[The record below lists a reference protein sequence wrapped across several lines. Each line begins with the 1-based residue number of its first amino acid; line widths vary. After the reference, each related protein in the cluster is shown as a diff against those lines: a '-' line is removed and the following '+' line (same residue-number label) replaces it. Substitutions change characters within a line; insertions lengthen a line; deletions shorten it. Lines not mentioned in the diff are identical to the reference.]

1 MMVLFVSECE
11 KKSLIRTRRVLDAFA
26 NRIGQRTWLTV
37 ITDEGLQAVKIL
49 LRRTASKNTAV
60 ACHWLRSRSRC
71 DLLWVV
77 GNKDTFNAQGIVAVN
92 YTDEELIMD
101 KIAIKTEDLYAN
113 TQQQPLAEHLFAVG
127 YLTYCLIKRMVNDDK
142 LALAVYIAGCLHD
155 IGKTDPQFQAWIAS
169 ELKKKKSV
177 AIPDE
182 GLHIDTGK
190 FSFEDHPRHNEISL
204 LMYHLLDDE
213 AIKEINT
220 KNKILVK
227 HVLYWHHAK
236 PIRKTEFKNLE
247 MVYKKL
253 CNNIGD
259 NEFPNLIYTA
269 RQVIKSI
276 NALANDYMEGEVLQ
290 IEGICKTADE
300 DKIYGL
306 AQMNLPDYKK
316 YSPDDSLKDY
326 LSNIGRNANHN
337 LARAAIVSADRL
349 VSALSKAQLSQHLTD
364 QTLETLLYSKLNT
377 ASNLAQQI
385 RFCLSNSQYFADST
399 RNQQQSL
406 AAEQLATPNEN
417 GSNVK
422 VLQGPAGCGKT
433 KIALEWAAK
442 TNAQQILWICPR
454 VLVCQGLF
462 DDLTSHA
469 YLFNSNIEIYTGE
482 FKYQYKEG
490 NKRDT
495 PEDEM
500 FSGDI
505 VITTIDQITN
515 SITTHKQISSFV
527 TYMNAHVV
535 FDEYHEYINMPAFN
549 LLFAEL
555 VSCKNKQAQQA
566 QALLVSAT
574 PNYYFVEQFLG
585 LHRDDIV
592 TVPSFN
598 TSQYQ
603 IEFEPFDEGKLDGSN
618 PFYRLQPAR
627 SFVIS
632 NTVITA
638 QRSFIT
644 HQQQEKAILLHS
656 KFKKSDK
663 VELFKKI
670 LKNFGQNGSQEFEL
684 LRSGP
689 IVQAA
694 LNISC
699 MHMVTEFTHAENW
712 LQRLGRLDR
721 FSENPEIN
729 RYITAIPTSLADGKQ
744 QGNCARFLNG
754 LNTLQSAKKWHEFL
768 QDKIDQPLT
777 IARIYQ
783 LYYDF
788 YRNQGCL
795 AAIGE
800 DFIKALKKSAE
811 VINAKLI
818 DPVTLPRK
826 PTTGKVKIKKSS
838 LRGDNRF
845 VQMAVCVI
853 ADDNN
858 RSFPNEYAYDETSE
872 DGELTASVEDI
883 CGYGNSEQNLLA
895 FMVKKHHNIKD
906 AKKAFKDSI
915 LLNEARS
922 PNTPVYLSYVP
933 DDLKKV
939 EAQPHFYAIYYARG
953 THQPIGAISLSKLQ
967 GD

>member
-1 MMVLFVSECE
+1 
-11 KKSLIRTRRVLDAFA
+11 
-26 NRIGQRTWLTV
+26 
-37 ITDEGLQAVKIL
+37 
-49 LRRTASKNTAV
+49 
-60 ACHWLRSRSRC
+60 
-71 DLLWVV
+71 
-77 GNKDTFNAQGIVAVN
+77 
-92 YTDEELIMD
+92 
-101 KIAIKTEDLYAN
+101 
-113 TQQQPLAEHLFAVG
+113 
-127 YLTYCLIKRMVNDDK
+127 
-142 LALAVYIAGCLHD
+142 
-155 IGKTDPQFQAWIAS
+155 
-169 ELKKKKSV
+169 
-177 AIPDE
+177 
-182 GLHIDTGK
+182 
-190 FSFEDHPRHNEISL
+190 
-204 LMYHLLDDE
+204 MYHLLDDE
-213 AIKEINT
+213 AIKKITT

-227 HVLYWHHAK
+227 HALYWHHAK
-236 PIRKTEFKNLE
+236 PIRKTEFDLE

-269 RQVIKSI
+269 RQVIKGI
-276 NALANDYMEGEVLQ
+276 NALANDYMEGDVLQ
-290 IEGICKTADE
+290 IEGLCKTADE
-300 DKIYGL
+300 DKIDGL
-306 AQMNLPDYKK
+306 AQMKLPMYKN
-316 YSPDDSLKDY
+316 YSTSDALKDY
-326 LSNIGRNANHN
+326 LSNISSNANHN
-337 LARAAIVSADRL
+337 LARAAMISADRL

-364 QTLETLLYSKLNT
+364 QTLETLLDSKLNT
-377 ASNLAQQI
+377 ASNLTQQI
-385 RFCLSNSQYFADST
+385 RSCLSNSQYFADST

-406 AAEQLATPNEN
+406 AAEKLATPSENE
-417 GSNVK
+417 GYVK

-433 KIALEWAAK
+433 KIALEWAVK

-454 VLVCQGLF
+454 VLVCQGLL
-462 DDLTSHA
+462 DDLRSQA
-469 YLFNSNIEIYTGE
+469 YLFNSKIEIYTGE
-482 FKYQYKEG
+482 FKYQYQAGK
-490 NKRDT
+490 KCDT
-495 PEDEM
+495 PEDEV

-505 VITTIDQITN
+505 VITTIDQISN
-515 SITTHKQISSFV
+515 SITTHKQIESFV
-527 TYMNAHVV
+527 NYMNAHVV

-555 VSCKNKQAQQA
+555 VACKSKQAQQA

-603 IEFEPFDEGKLDGSN
+603 IVFETFDEAKLDESN
-618 PFYRLQPAR
+618 PFYRLHPTH

-632 NTVITA
+632 NTVLTA

-663 VELFKKI
+663 AQLFEKT
-670 LKNFGQNGSQEFEL
+670 LKNFGQHGTQEYEL

-721 FSENPEIN
+721 FSKNTEVN
-729 RYITAIPTSLADGKQ
+729 RYIIAIPETLANGKQ

-754 LNTLQSAKKWHEFL
+754 LHTLQSAKKWYEFL

-777 IARIYQ
+777 IANIYQ
-783 LYYDF
+783 LYQDF
-788 YRNQGCL
+788 YRNPTYL

-811 VINAKLI
+811 VMNAKLI

-826 PTTGKVKIKKSS
+826 PASGKVKIKKSS

-845 VQMAVCVI
+845 VQMAVWNI
-853 ADDNN
+853 KNGKEE
-858 RSFPNEYAYDETSE
+858 FPNEYAYPETSE
-872 DGELTASVEDI
+872 EGELTVPVEDI
-883 CGYGNSEQNLLA
+883 LGYGNSEQNLLA

-906 AKKAFKDSI
+906 TKKAYKDSI
-915 LLNEARS
+915 LLNEARC
-922 PNTPVYLSYVP
+922 PDTPVYLSYVP
-933 DDLKKV
+933 EDLKKV
-939 EAQPHFYAIYYARG
+939 EAQPHSYAIYYAQG
-953 THQPIGAISLSKLQ
+953 IHQPIGAISISKLQ

>member
-11 KKSLIRTRRVLDAFA
+11 KKSLTRTRRVLDAFA

-37 ITDEGLQAVKIL
+37 ITEEGLQAVKTL
-49 LRRTASKNTAV
+49 LRKTASKNTAV

-77 GNKDTFNAQGIVAVN
+77 GNQDIFNVQGIVAVN
-92 YTDEELIMD
+92 YTDGELIME
-101 KIAIKTEDLYAN
+101 KIPLKTESLYAN
-113 TQQQPLAEHLFAVG
+113 TLQQPLAEHLFAVG
-127 YLTYCLIKRMVNDDK
+127 YLAYCLIKRMVNDDK
-142 LALAVYIAGCLHD
+142 LALAVYVAGCLHD
-155 IGKTDPQFQAWIAS
+155 IGKTDPQFQSWLAS

-177 AIPDE
+177 EMPDE

-204 LMYHLLDDE
+204 LIYHLLNDE
-213 AIKEINT
+213 EFKKINKVNKSLIK
-220 KNKILVK
+220 
-227 HVLYWHHAK
+227 HSLYWHHAK
-236 PIRKTEFKNLE
+236 PIRKTEFTLE
-247 MVYKKL
+247 MIYKKL
-253 CNNIGD
+253 CNNIG
-259 NEFPNLIYTA
+259 NAEFPYLIYTA
-269 RQVIKSI
+269 RQVIKEI
-276 NALANDYMEGEVLQ
+276 NAQANHYIENEPLA
-290 IEGICKTADE
+290 IEGICETAD
-300 DKIYGL
+300 DDRIYDL
-306 AQMNLPDYKK
+306 AYTTLPAYKK
-316 YSPDDSLKDY
+316 YAPDDAIKDF
-326 LSNIGRNANHN
+326 LSNIACNANNN
-337 LARAAIVSADRL
+337 LARASIISADRL
-349 VSALSKAQLSQHLTD
+349 VSALNKEQLTQHLTEH
-364 QTLETLLYSKLNT
+364 TLEMLLDNKLNIQSQLT
-377 ASNLAQQI
+377 QHIQHCISNIQQ
-385 RFCLSNSQYFADST
+385 FPEAV

-417 GSNVK
+417 RSNVK

-495 PEDEM
+495 PEDEV

-566 QALLVSAT
+566 QSLLVSAT

-603 IEFEPFDEGKLDGSN
+603 IEFEPFDEGKLDDRN
-618 PFYRLQPAR
+618 PFFRLQPAR

-663 VELFKKI
+663 VELFNKT
-670 LKNFGQNGSQEFEL
+670 LKNFGQNGCHEFEL

-721 FSENPEIN
+721 FSKNPEIN
-729 RYITAIPTSLADGKQ
+729 RYITAIPTSLAEGKQ
-744 QGNCARFLNG
+744 QGNCARFLNE

-788 YRNQGCL
+788 YRNQSCL
-795 AAIGE
+795 AVIGE
-800 DFIKALKKSAE
+800 DFIKALQKSAE
-811 VINAKLI
+811 VINANLI
-818 DPVTLPRK
+818 DPVILPRK
-826 PTTGKVKIKKSS
+826 PKTGKVKIKKSS

-872 DGELTASVEDI
+872 DGELTASVVDI
-883 CGYGNSEQNLLA
+883 CGYGNRDQNLLA

-906 AKKAFKDSI
+906 AKKAFKDST

-922 PNTPVYLSYVP
+922 PDTPVYLSYVP
-933 DDLKKV
+933 EDLKKV
-939 EAQPHFYAIYYARG
+939 EAQPHSYAIYYARG
-953 THQPIGAISLSKLQ
+953 TSQPIGAISISKL
-967 GD
+967 

>member
-11 KKSLIRTRRVLDAFA
+11 KKALTRTRRVLDAFA
-26 NRIGQRTWLTV
+26 NRIGQCTWLTV
-37 ITDEGLQAVKIL
+37 ITEEGLQAVKLL
-49 LRRTASKNTAV
+49 LRKTASKNTAV

-77 GNKDTFNAQGIVAVN
+77 GNQDVFNTQGCVAVN

-101 KIAIKTEDLYAN
+101 KIAVKTENLFAN

-127 YLTYCLIKRMVNDDK
+127 YLAYCLIKRMVKDDK
-142 LALAVYIAGCLHD
+142 LALAVYVAGCLHD
-155 IGKTDPQFQAWIAS
+155 IGKTDPQFQTWLV
-169 ELKKKKSV
+169 EVLKKQKQIE
-177 AIPDE
+177 IPEE
-182 GLHIDTGK
+182 GLHIDTGQ

-204 LMYHLLDDE
+204 LMYHLLDDKE
-213 AIKEINT
+213 FKQINSANKTLIK
-220 KNKILVK
+220 
-227 HVLYWHHAK
+227 HALYWHHAK
-236 PIRKTEFKNLE
+236 PIRKTEFKTLE

-259 NEFPNLIYTA
+259 NEFLNLIYTA
-269 RQVIKSI
+269 RQVIKGI
-276 NALANDYMEGEVLQ
+276 NALANDYIEGDVLQ
-290 IEGICKTADE
+290 IEGLCKTADA
-300 DKIYGL
+300 DRIYDLG
-306 AQMNLPDYKK
+306 QTTLPEYKK
-316 YSPDDSLKDY
+316 YSPDDALKDY
-326 LSNIGRNANHN
+326 LSNISSNANHN
-337 LARAAIVSADRL
+337 LTRAALISADRL

-364 QTLETLLYSKLNT
+364 QTLETLLDKKLNT
-377 ASNLAQQI
+377 ASNLTSQI
-385 RFCLSNSQYFADST
+385 RSCLSNSQYFADNA

-406 AAEQLATPNEN
+406 SAEILATPSENE
-417 GSNVK
+417 GYVK

-454 VLVCQGLF
+454 VLVCQGLL
-462 DDLTSHA
+462 DDLTSQA
-469 YLFNSNIEIYTGE
+469 YLFNSKIEIYTGE
-482 FKYQYKEG
+482 FKYQYQAGKP
-490 NKRDT
+490 RPT
-495 PEDEM
+495 PEDEF

-515 SITTHKQISSFV
+515 SITTHKQIESFV
-527 TYMNAHVV
+527 NYMNAHVV

-555 VSCKNKQAQQA
+555 VACKSKQAQQA

-585 LHRDDIV
+585 LHPDDIV
-592 TVPSFN
+592 RVPSFN

-603 IEFEPFDEGKLDGSN
+603 IVFESFDEAKLDESN
-618 PFYRLQPAR
+618 PFYRLHPAH

-632 NTVITA
+632 NTVLTA

-663 VELFKKI
+663 AELFERT

-721 FSENPEIN
+721 FSENPEVN
-729 RYITAIPTSLADGKQ
+729 PYITAVPKSLADGKQ

-768 QDKIDQPLT
+768 QDKIEQPLT
-777 IARIYQ
+777 IADIYQ
-783 LYYDF
+783 FYQDF
-788 YRNQGCL
+788 YHNETYCM
-795 AAIGE
+795 AIAQ
-800 DFIKALKKSAE
+800 DFIEALKKSAN
-811 VINAKLI
+811 VINSKLI
-818 DPVTLPRK
+818 DPVTLSRK
-826 PTTGKVKIKKSS
+826 STTGKVKIKKSS

-845 VQMAVCVI
+845 VQMAVCEVVDLGNI
-853 ADDNN
+853 
-858 RSFPNEYAYDETSE
+858 SFPNQYAYDEISS
-872 DGELTASVEDI
+872 DGELTAPVEDI

-906 AKKAFKDSI
+906 TKKAYKDSI

-922 PNTPVYLSYVP
+922 PDTPVYLSYVP

-939 EAQPHFYAIYYARG
+939 EAQPHSYAIYYAQG
-953 THQPIGAISLSKLQ
+953 THQPIGAISISKLQ
-967 GD
+967 GE